1 MYYVFMSS
9 EINRELIRRRIEE
22 IGIAEASI
30 EGGVGIS
37 TLEKLR
43 NGSYPSK
50 LSRKTIR
57 KICKGLGIKEED
69 LFNKAS

>member
-1 MYYVFMSS
+1 MS
-9 EINRELIRRRIEE
+9 EINKDLIKKRIEE

-30 EGGVGIS
+30 NGDIGIS

-43 NGSYPSK
+43 SGRYPSK

-57 KICKGLGIKEED
+57 KLCKGLKIKEED
-69 LFNKAS
+69 LFNVAS